1 MNNYC
6 KPISLSS
13 LICGF
18 ILIWLPLTEYLMILD
33 TNCVLNKTTEIN
45 NLEYT
50 LQITELISYM
60 YVIIFSINT
69 YILITII
76 TSRDII
82 YRCSEW
88 SSNYKIFIYAS
99 IVMIIYWILSMGYT
113 IHALNL
119 SADIKLSIE
128 LKNISQCANNTINL
142 TSFCFYSI
150 VFLLVILF
158 VSVVGTI

>member
-1 MNNYC
+1 
-6 KPISLSS
+6 
-13 LICGF
+13 
-18 ILIWLPLTEYLMILD
+18 
-33 TNCVLNKTTEIN
+33 
-45 NLEYT
+45 
-50 LQITELISYM
+50 
-60 YVIIFSINT
+60 
-69 YILITII
+69 
-76 TSRDII
+76 
-82 YRCSEW
+82 
-88 SSNYKIFIYAS
+88 
-99 IVMIIYWILSMGYT
+99 MIIYWILSMGYA